1 MTFVQALI
9 LGIVEGITE
18 FLPISSTGH
27 LILTSHLLGIP
38 ESNFVKTF
46 EIVIQLGAILAALVL
61 YWRLLLVDV
70 RTLAK
75 TIVAFI
81 PTGIAGFLLY
91 KYIKQLLGSPMV
103 VVWSFVIGG
112 ILLILLERAHR
123 APATDDRRFESISFP
138 QAFLLGVCQILS
150 MIPGVSRSASTIM
163 PGLLMGI
170 SRKTIVEFSFV
181 LAVPTMAAAT
191 GYELLKSYRSLS
203 LQQLDVLAVGFV
215 VSFLM
220 ALVAM
225 KALLT
230 YIQRHTFV
238 AFGVYRILAALAF
251 WAFVSRR

>member
-61 YWRLLLVDV
+61 YWRLLLLDV

-75 TIVAFI
+75 TILAFI

-103 VVWSFVIGG
+103 VVWSFAIGG
-112 ILLILLERAHR
+112 VLLIMLERAHR
-123 APATDDRRFESISFP
+123 APATDDRRFESVSFR

-150 MIPGVSRSASTIM
+150 MVPGVSRSASTIM

-170 SRKTIVEFSFV
+170 SRQTIVEFSFV

>member
-1 MTFVQALI
+1 MTFLQALV

-27 LILTSHLLGIP
+27 LILTSRLLGIP
-38 ESNFVKTF
+38 DSDFVKTF
-46 EIVIQLGAILAALVL
+46 EIVIQLGAILAALLL
-61 YWRLLLVDV
+61 YWRLLLLNT

-75 TIVAFI
+75 TLLAFV

-91 KYIKQLLGSPMV
+91 KVVKQLLGSPAV
-103 VVWSFVIGG
+103 VVWSFAIGG
-112 ILLILLERAHR
+112 VLLILIEQLHR
-123 APATDDRRFESISFP
+123 ARPDEGRGVDAISFP
-138 QAFLLGVCQILS
+138 QAFSLGVCQILS

-170 SRKTIVEFSFV
+170 SRRTIVEFSFI

-191 GYELLKSYRSLS
+191 GYEMLKSYRSMS

-215 VSFLM
+215 VSFVM

-238 AFGVYRILAALAF
+238 AFGVYRILAAVAF
-251 WAFVSRR
+251 WALVLR